1 MSWSHAGFNRRHVI
15 GLGGHGGISRAYR
28 ACCCGAHRR
37 KIAHALLTGYACS
50 GRVCHDPTD
59 PRKARPSRSLDDA
72 ARILQH
78 RGISS
83 VCDQR
88 AFSGTASIPDR
99 LLRIHLWQSN
109 KASTQ
114 ARCAARNRSIPAM
127 PRPFPRGLLPHP
139 HCPSTC
145 ASPRDVLYPRRAQ
158 AGVALRHWA
167 RTLGRAD

>member
-15 GLGGHGGISRAYR
+15 GLGGHGGISRAHR

-88 AFSGTASIPDR
+88 PLIFMDLAQVAAGAAALFVDDR
-99 LLRIHLWQSN
+99 FTNFVQGN
-109 KASTQ
+109 A
-114 ARCAARNRSIPAM
+114 
-127 PRPFPRGLLPHP
+127 PRLHP
-139 HCPSTC
+139 QFDNLGIT
-145 ASPRDVLYPRRAQ
+145 
-158 AGVALRHWA
+158 AGVQGHRLNS
-167 RTLGRAD
+167 

>member
-1 MSWSHAGFNRRHVI
+1 MERLLSRCAVTVNGVQIQIPLLREARKLLQRCCPSVATAHAGFNRRYVT
-15 GLGGHGGISRAYR
+15 GLGGHGGISSALR

-88 AFSGTASIPDR
+88 QWLNERSSFW
-99 LLRIHLWQSN
+99 LRVLQ
-109 KASTQ
+109 
-114 ARCAARNRSIPAM
+114 RSSWMTDLEILCRAM
-127 PRPFPRGLLPHP
+127 RRGCTHSL
-139 HCPSTC
+139 TI
-145 ASPRDVLYPRRAQ
+145 
-158 AGVALRHWA
+158 
-167 RTLGRAD
+167 